1 MGIAS
6 LEFASKTMKGKEMK
20 KELAE
25 WIWYFFLDV
34 EAKAVAEK
42 TAAAQT
48 KTEKFQK
55 MKKEA
60 LHHQQVETRSRY
72 LEEEIASEAKQ
83 VTV

>member
-1 MGIAS
+1 
-6 LEFASKTMKGKEMK
+6 MK

-42 TAAAQT
+42 TAAAAQT

-55 MKKEA
+55 MKKR
-60 LHHQQVETRSRY
+60 LCIISR
-72 LEEEIASEAKQ
+72 LRHTAGILRKKLRVKQ
-83 VTV
+83 NR